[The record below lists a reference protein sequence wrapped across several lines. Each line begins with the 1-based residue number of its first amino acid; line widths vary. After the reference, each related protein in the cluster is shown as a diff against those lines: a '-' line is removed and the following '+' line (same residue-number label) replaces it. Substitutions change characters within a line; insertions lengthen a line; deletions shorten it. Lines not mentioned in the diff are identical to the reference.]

1 MSKTHGKNTVIK
13 VGADDISIYT
23 NASEIERGADDH
35 DTTCYG
41 ADDHVYDGGL
51 GNHTFKM
58 SGLYDSTATT
68 GPRDVLKDL
77 PGTKVTITRQPE
89 GTGSGKPQDSF
100 SFLVTKYVESNPV
113 ADYITWSCEGKI
125 SGAITDTAQV

>member
-1 MSKTHGKNTVIK
+1 MAKSHGKETVIK
-13 VGADDISIYT
+13 VGSDDISQYT
-23 NASEIERGADDH
+23 NASELERGADDH

-58 SGLYDSTATT
+58 SGMYDTTATT
-68 GPRDVLKDL
+68 GPRDVLKDT

-113 ADYITWSCEGKI
+113 ADYVTWSCEGKV
-125 SGAITDTAQV
+125 SGAITDTAQS